1 MIRLLPRRKQFVFKA
16 SWQHNFLSCTDVP
29 IYTTTA
35 DGSCMIYSFSIYNYG
50 LYPWVQFF
58 PSFVFVPQNHDI
70 KEEKKRKRKR
80 PRLCPHFHGSD
91 GNQTLIWSL
100 CPRHEPTYKTKGGVL
115 GRMKHSSGTK
125 RRNGVSRDGSLGK
138 DSRFVCQGNVSLF
151 LFLVV
156 LRVLCD

>member
-1 MIRLLPRRKQFVFKA
+1 MGKITEKPWGYEELL
-16 SWQHNFLSCTDVP
+16 SYTDKYAMKRMV
-29 IYTTTA
+29 INAGHRMSLQY
-35 DGSCMIYSFSIYNYG
+35 
-50 LYPWVQFF
+50 
-58 PSFVFVPQNHDI
+58 HDI

-80 PRLCPHFHGSD
+80 SRLCPHFHGSD